1 MKHHVVKVV
10 GLCVGFALLACSAAS
25 AQYYVTDFEEPTFN
39 GSPEGVLMTGQDGWY
54 QPVDPG
60 VDYNVYT
67 YAGNVLGVNP
77 NPQGSSQFVAG
88 YGPAGGLYARAQ
100 HDVDWSIG
108 GQWLVE
114 YDVAALYDGQ
124 PPGANN
130 LGSFSV
136 QPSAGTVG
144 SYIHLFSWVDFNNPV
159 DWNAFVMHYDAG
171 GTQVPQPGTSP
182 GPEWAN
188 LDLNHWYRFETLI
201 DFDIN
206 QIIEVGITDLTTG
219 ESASVEVMDWFLSGG
234 EGAGPPTVSAFRF
247 FAGGGVPGN
256 IVAWDNLT
264 LIPEPAVLCTLLVG
278 GLVALRRRG

>member
-1 MKHHVVKVV
+1 MKHSTRVVCS
-10 GLCVGFALLACSAAS
+10 LCAGFALLACSTAS
-25 AQYYVTDFEEPTFN
+25 AQYVTDFEDPPFS

-67 YAGNVLGVNP
+67 YADNALGVAA

-100 HDVDWSIG
+100 HDVDWTLH

-114 YDVAALYDGQ
+114 YDVAALYDGE

-144 SYIHLFSWVDFNNPV
+144 SYIHLFSWVDPDLATN
-159 DWNAFVMHYDAG
+159 WNAFVMHYDAAG
-171 GTQVPQPGTSP
+171 NQVGQPGTSP
-182 GPEWAN
+182 GPEWGN
-188 LDLNHWYRFETLI
+188 LELNHWYRFETLL
-201 DFDIN
+201 DFDVN
-206 QIIEVGITDLTTG
+206 QILEVGITDLTTG
-219 ESASVEVMDWFLSGG
+219 DSASVEVTDWFLSGG
-234 EGAGPPTVSAFRF
+234 EGAGPPTVSGFRF

-264 LIPEPAVLCTLLVG
+264 VIPEPAMLCMLLLG
-278 GLVALRRRG
+278 GLAALRRR

>member
-1 MKHHVVKVV
+1 MKHRNKVV
-10 GLCVGFALLACSAAS
+10 CGLCAGLALLACGSAGADYT
-25 AQYYVTDFEEPTFN
+25 ADFEAPTFN
-39 GSPEGVLMTGQDGWY
+39 GSAGGVLMTGQDGWY

-60 VDYNVYT
+60 DDYNVYT
-67 YAGNVLGVNP
+67 YAGNVLGVNA

-88 YGPAGGLYARAQ
+88 YGPADAIYARAQ
-100 HDVDWSIG
+100 HDVDWTLH

-124 PPGANN
+124 PPGADN

-144 SYIHLFSWVDFNNPV
+144 SYIHLFSWVDPTVATN
-159 DWNAFVMHYDAG
+159 WKAFVMHYDAAG
-171 GTQVPQPGTSP
+171 VQVPQPGTSP
-182 GPEWAN
+182 GPEWDN
-188 LDLNHWYRFETLI
+188 LELNHWYRFETLL
-201 DFDIN
+201 DFDVN

-219 ESASVEVMDWFLSGG
+219 DSAHVEVTDWFLSGG
-234 EGAGPPTVSAFRF
+234 EGAGPPTVTAFRF

-264 LIPEPAVLCTLLVG
+264 VVPEPAMLCMVLLG
-278 GLVALRRRG
+278 GLVALRRR